1 MAKTVTLCSSAA
13 TRKQCQQCQR
23 HLQPETHNSHAPTTK
38 QWQCSLAWPNDFRYN
53 LRGSAGCPPTSSILT
68 AEIELF
74 TGATAAQDLL
84 RGGAWVWPDSPF
96 KWVPS
101 VNFRL
106 RAFPCAPTAITA
118 QSSHAN
124 LEASECLMQL
134 IIKACD
140 KLFVQKQRTNEGRG
154 RRERRA
160 EVWHAYMNTYVCLY
174 VWTCTHMQIV
184 CMWRE
189 GWLLLR
195 ERERAR
201 GREPAL
207 YAHLLSLLP
216 IVPCCCCFFGIN
228 KKLANIKIT
237 NREK

>member
-1 MAKTVTLCSSAA
+1 MAKIVTLCSSAA

-23 HLQPETHNSHAPTTK
+23 HLQPETHNGHAPATK

-53 LRGSAGCPPTSSILT
+53 LRGSAGCPPSSSILT

-84 RGGAWVWPDSPF
+84 RGGAWVWHTGPIAPSSGCPLWTFACELSPVRLLQSQP
-96 KWVPS
+96 KARMQISKHPS
-101 VNFRL
+101 VWCSWLSKLAISFLCRSSEPT
-106 RAFPCAPTAITA
+106 RA
-118 QSSHAN
+118 
-124 LEASECLMQL
+124 
-134 IIKACD
+134 
-140 KLFVQKQRTNEGRG
+140 GGG

-174 VWTCTHMQIV
+174 VCTCTHMQIV

-207 YAHLLSLLP
+207 YAHLLSLLA
-216 IVPCCCCFFGIN
+216 IVACCCCFFGIN
-228 KKLANIKIT
+228 KKTCKYKN
-237 NREK
+237 N